1 MNNKLYKK
9 LLWGTGFVIVAVI
22 LTLFIMSQTYI
33 QNLVYHER
41 LNQMEEVTHQMFRSL
56 EDVIDTHWSEVNVQC
71 NYLYCTPLKTD
82 TEFYRYLKKLSELS
96 NYHERQI
103 ELVAVD
109 ADGHYYTENGGM
121 GLLRE
126 MNYLADS
133 PQWVSYVSNSLTVD
147 DSRMVF
153 LEQLSTPI
161 TLQSGEKEITLRYF
175 GISQSMTQLNDYFRC
190 DAYENNNS
198 VYVLDDDGFKLFNAN
213 DTELL
218 KGHNVYTV
226 LSRMSYLHGSS
237 FAEAKER
244 LDRTGSCYSNAV
256 LDGTEYFYALK
267 QMENAQWT
275 LAFLVPAKYV
285 AVNTQKLVSIVMI
298 IIIVIAMVFSVI
310 TVFVGWFL
318 LRQKQQQE
326 LQAEKEA
333 NLRLEQYNIHLTQV
347 NDELRQA
354 QDIAAEALQS
364 AERASKAKTDFLA
377 NMSHDIR
384 TPMNAIIGITTLMKN
399 ELHQPEKLAEHLDKL
414 ENSGQLLLGI
424 INDILD
430 MSRIESGKTTL
441 NVEKMN
447 LPQQISQL
455 DSIIRQQ
462 AGQRS
467 QTFTVNTH
475 LQHENV
481 LADPNRLNRVLM
493 NILSNA
499 VKYTPTGGHIRFE
512 VDELPR
518 NEHYARYRFVVQDDG
533 IGMSEAYQKTLFDPF
548 TREER
553 SGTNKV
559 QGTGLGMAITK
570 NIVDLMGGSIN
581 VESTTGKGT
590 RFEVVLEFPVD
601 AEADTVPEAQML
613 PEEEKE
619 TSPLSGMKFLCAED
633 NAINAEILEMLLE
646 ANGASCT
653 ICSNGQEIVDAFAS
667 VKPGEYDMILMD
679 VQMPV
684 MDGLEATRRI
694 RSGENPL
701 GRIIPILAMTANAFL
716 EDMQK
721 SREAGMDEHLSKP
734 VDIAA
739 LEQTVKRFR
748 VIPPKIN
755 SGQARFRR
763 GSTQTM

>member
-56 EDVIDTHWSEVNVQC
+56 EDVIDTHWDEVNVQC
-71 NYLYCTPLKTD
+71 NYLYYTPLKTD

-103 ELVAVD
+103 ELIAVD
-109 ADGHYYTENGGM
+109 SAGHYYTENGRM
-121 GLLRE
+121 GLLRG
-126 MNYLADS
+126 MKYLESA
-133 PQWVSYVSNSLTVD
+133 PQRVSYVSNSLTVD

-153 LEQLSTPI
+153 LELLSTPI
-161 TLQSGEKEITLRYF
+161 TLQSGEKEITLCYF

-198 VYVLDDDGFKLFNAN
+198 VYVLDDNGFKLFNAN

-298 IIIVIAMVFSVI
+298 IIIVIAMVFSGI

-399 ELHQPEKLAEHLDKL
+399 ELHQPEKLAEHLGKL

-441 NVEKMN
+441 NVEKTN

-601 AEADTVPEAQML
+601 AEADAVPEAQVL
-613 PEEEKE
+613 PEEEEE

-763 GSTQTM
+763 ESTQTM